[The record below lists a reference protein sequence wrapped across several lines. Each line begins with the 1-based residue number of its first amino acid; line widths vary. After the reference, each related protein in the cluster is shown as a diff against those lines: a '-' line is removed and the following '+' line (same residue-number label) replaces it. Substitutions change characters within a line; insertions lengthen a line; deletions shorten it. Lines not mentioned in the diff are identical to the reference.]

1 MLYSSVWTAF
11 REGLML
17 FAVRTSRLSVV
28 VFLAIRACSQRLL
41 LRPDWVAAFS
51 ILLLFSGISSRAEAS
66 CGDWLA
72 DHSGGR
78 TQILQPD
85 DRPAV
90 PAPCHGPS
98 CRQSR
103 DQLPVAPLAPNRQ
116 LDGPER
122 WCRLIDDVITQPTL
136 TSLLSPE
143 PDLFPLCGF
152 VPRIERPPRV

>member
-1 MLYSSVWTAF
+1 MLYGSVWTAF

-17 FAVRTSRLSVV
+17 FAVRTSRLSAVA
-28 VFLAIRACSQRLL
+28 FLAIRACSQRIP
-41 LRPDWVAAFS
+41 LRPARVAAFA
-51 ILLLFSGISSRAEAS
+51 ILLLFSGITSRAEAS

-72 DHSGGR
+72 DHGSGTR
-78 TQILQPD
+78 QILQLE
-85 DRPAV
+85 DRPLV
-90 PAPCHGPS
+90 PTPCHGPS

-122 WCRLIDDVITQPTL
+122 WCRLIDDLYSQPAL
-136 TSLLSPE
+136 TCLMSPE
-143 PDLFPLCGF
+143 ADLFPLCGF